1 MKKLLLL
8 ICFALTSISF
18 ASASNIDEKIQN
30 NQEILKKNKKINQ
43 QTQQKI
49 KSFSNQINEQTQELK
64 KIEGKIK
71 VLNKIILTQKGKLH
85 DTQED
90 LLELK
95 QKAINLEHQKK
106 EAENQLVDIVIDNFS
121 WAFAINLASKKS
133 LEELIDSELYTTL
146 SKNSQEEIQKLNNEY
161 LIINQ
166 SQQKNEKQID
176 KLKTFIAVETKRKE
190 NLNKL
195 QKKQQKTIASLQN
208 KHNEYQQELKKVV
221 KKQKNLSSLLS
232 ELNILKQEELK
243 KEQERQRKLALEK
256 KRREEQRRKQQAQ
269 KKKEAVVQTTQED
282 FANNID
288 IEVRMLG
295 SSTKG
300 IKIGKYR
307 GVKTIPPLKSYQITK
322 KFGKYFDP
330 VYKIQLFNESIV
342 LKSNEQQAKVFNVLN
357 GKVVYAKQNSGMLE
371 NVVIIQHDNGLHTI
385 YSHLEQISPTIKVGK
400 WIKKGYVVGRV
411 SDSLTF
417 QATKNST
424 HINPQDLFN

>member
-1 MKKLLLL
+1 MKAHIVLSSFILVSTL
-8 ICFALTSISF
+8 FANTHT
-18 ASASNIDEKIQN
+18 IDKKIKN
-30 NQEILKKNKKINQ
+30 NQAILKKNERINQ

-49 KSFSNQINEQTQELK
+49 DSFSKQIKTQTQELK

-71 VLNKIILTQKGKLH
+71 VLNKIILS
-85 DTQED
+85 
-90 LLELK
+90 
-95 QKAINLEHQKK
+95 QKAKLQTTQDDLIKLQEKAKSLENEKK
-106 EAENQLVDIVIDNFS
+106 EAENRIVTIVIDNFS
-121 WAFAINLASKKS
+121 WAFATQLASKKS
-133 LEELIDSELYTTL
+133 LEELIDSELYNTL
-146 SKNSQEEIQKLNNEY
+146 SKNSQEEIQKLNNQY

-166 SQQKNEKQID
+166 TQEKNKKQINT
-176 KLKTFIAVETKRKE
+176 LQNFIAIETKRKE
-190 NLNKL
+190 NLAKL
-195 QKKQQKTIASLQN
+195 QKKQQNTIASLKD
-208 KHNEYQQELKKVV
+208 KHTSYQQELKKVV
-221 KKQKNLSSLLS
+221 QKQKNLSNLLS
-232 ELNILKQEELK
+232 ELNILKQEEIK

-256 KRREEQRRKQQAQ
+256 KRREQQQKQQAAKKQ
-269 KKKEAVVQTTQED
+269 KQAVVQTTQED

-307 GVKTIPPLKSYQITK
+307 GAKTIPPLKSYEITK
-322 KFGKYFDP
+322 RFGKYFDP

-342 LKSNEQQAKVFNVLN
+342 LKANEQQAKVFNVLN

>member
-1 MKKLLLL
+1 MKRLLLL
-8 ICFALTSISF
+8 IPFYIVTAVFANTST
-18 ASASNIDEKIQN
+18 IDKKIQN
-30 NQEILKKNKKINQ
+30 NQEILKKNRQINQ
-43 QTQQKI
+43 KTQQKI

-64 KIEGKIK
+64 KIESKIK
-71 VLNKIILTQKGKLH
+71 VLNNIISKQKGKLH
-85 DTQED
+85 ATQED
-90 LLELK
+90 LVELK
-95 QKAINLEHQKK
+95 QKANALQNQKK

-161 LIINQ
+161 LRINQ
-166 SQQKNEKQID
+166 TQQKNEKQID
-176 KLKTFIAVETKRKE
+176 KLKTFIAIETKRKE

-221 KKQKNLSSLLS
+221 KKQKNLSNLLS
-232 ELNILKQEELK
+232 ELNILKQKEIK

-256 KRREEQRRKQQAQ
+256 KRREQQQKQQAAKKQ
-269 KKKEAVVQTTQED
+269 KQAVVQTTQED